1 MNAMLKEIMQ
11 RAEKWSENDQQELA
25 LLAGQSEVRRQ
36 GYYLATAEELKA
48 LDEALE
54 AAKRGDFATD
64 AEVEALFAKY
74 RRS

>member
-36 GYYLATAEELKA
+36 GHYLATAEELKA